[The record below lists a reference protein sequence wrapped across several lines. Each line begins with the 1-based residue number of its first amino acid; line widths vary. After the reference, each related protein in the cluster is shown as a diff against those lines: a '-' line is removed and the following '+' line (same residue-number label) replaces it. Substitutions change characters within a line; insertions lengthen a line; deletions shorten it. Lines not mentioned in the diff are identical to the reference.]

1 MYSETIPRQGQTTMI
16 FIVLIIIIFLGMGV
30 FLLSLAQ
37 TVSQS
42 EYINLYTHNL
52 LSSLVKTDTGY
63 TDASCKTV
71 ADLLSCSFLSPTHI
85 CGTQDCFSLS
95 EQTVNSYMEQF
106 AFIKEG
112 FRYLLIVE
120 SVGFTALPQGV
131 PHKVEIGDPSLKEEK
146 IEKITANERIQKVVG
161 GNPYLLNIRLIIA
174 KKE

>member
-120 SVGFTALPQGV
+120 SVGFTALR
-131 PHKVEIGDPSLKEEK
+131 SLLVLVFEGMWQTSLIPIRFLLKRR
-146 IEKITANERIQKVVG
+146 ISGERV
-161 GNPYLLNIRLIIA
+161 R
-174 KKE
+174 